1 MVVQLI
7 ALRLLELQ
15 GAVICCVR
23 YKLFV
28 FKAFE
33 VSIGLRMLESLR
45 SVAKRS

>member
-1 MVVQLI
+1 MEVQLI
-7 ALRLLELQ
+7 ALGLLELQ
-15 GAVICCVR
+15 GADICSGR

-28 FKAFE
+28 FEAFE